1 MFIVSIKKTRSE
13 KRKRCK
19 IMTEVLVDT
28 SKSSESKEADLLLH
42 AVYIL
47 GLQYYSTRMD
57 HEWILMNHFIKTKNK

>member
-1 MFIVSIKKTRSE
+1 
-13 KRKRCK
+13 
-19 IMTEVLVDT
+19 MTEVLVDT

-57 HEWILMNHFIKTKNK
+57 HEWILMNHFIKTKTKNK

>member
-1 MFIVSIKKTRSE
+1 MFIVSITRSSE
-13 KRKRCK
+13 KRKSK

-57 HEWILMNHFIKTKNK
+57 HEWILMNHFIKTKAKNK